1 MQRKTQNRMSNA
13 SISVRPR
20 VHFAGDVRHP
30 DFQSVAELLEGSAQ
44 LSAATSDGLD
54 VVMFAQNRP
63 DSVDRRH
70 VEGFRQTAPLA
81 GLVAVAGTWCE
92 GELRTGRP
100 WPGVKRLYWY
110 EFPAWWRRQLAL
122 RAAGR
127 CPDWARP
134 TDLVFHTRRDH
145 PHDGRTIAEHP
156 LGIVGVRSPNSVTL
170 SVLGD
175 VLQRAGFASVQQ
187 RSPTTLLRI
196 RGTVAGIW
204 DGGQLDDVE
213 AADLSRFCQQ
223 YASANA
229 PAITLLDFP
238 RRDRVELALQLG
250 ASAVFGKPWI
260 NADLIAT
267 LQSLLAKGDI
277 PRAA

>member
-1 MQRKTQNRMSNA
+1 
-13 SISVRPR
+13 
-20 VHFAGDVRHP
+20 
-30 DFQSVAELLEGSAQ
+30 
-44 LSAATSDGLD
+44 
-54 VVMFAQNRP
+54 
-63 DSVDRRH
+63 
-70 VEGFRQTAPLA
+70 
-81 GLVAVAGTWCE
+81 
-92 GELRTGRP
+92 
-100 WPGVKRLYWY
+100 
-110 EFPAWWRRQLAL
+110 
-122 RAAGR
+122 
-127 CPDWARP
+127 
-134 TDLVFHTRRDH
+134 
-145 PHDGRTIAEHP
+145 
-156 LGIVGVRSPNSVTL
+156 VTL

-267 LQSLLAKGDI
+267 LQSLLAKVDI